1 MEEDRKMEASSKKIT
16 VNMNKKALTDFVLRS
31 YYTKLSGIMSII
43 LGLGGLAFLVWNI
56 VSDNPTIRNILL
68 FGAVAVVCLVLNPL
82 TLIWK
87 AKNQLKTNPSYKA
100 PVSYELT
107 PEKLTISAGEES
119 QDLEWNNIY
128 RLRASNSM
136 VAVYTSPYHAF
147 VIPTTELG
155 EDKSIV
161 LSRLVQYTREYR
173 PRLSGNLKKY
183 LAK

>member
-1 MEEDRKMEASSKKIT
+1 MGEDRIMEASSKKIT

-31 YYTKLSGIMSII
+31 YYSKLSGIMSII
-43 LGLGGLAFLVWNI
+43 LGLGGLAFLIWNI
-56 VSDNPTIRNILL
+56 ASGNPTIRNILL
-68 FGAVAVVCLVLNPL
+68 FGAVAVICLVLNPL

-100 PVSYELT
+100 PVNYELT

-119 QDLEWNNIY
+119 TDLEWNNIY
-128 RLRASNSM
+128 RLRASSSM

-155 EDKSIV
+155 DDKAIV
-161 LSRLVQYTREYR
+161 LSRFVQYTREFR

-183 LAK
+183 LAQ